1 MSEKPGIPP
10 LNRAKFA
17 SETVL
22 QLYSELPSDMG
33 LEDVRSAYM
42 TLQKVILRLERDKQE
57 KKWRK

>member
-1 MSEKPGIPP
+1 MSEKSGIPP
-10 LNRAKFA
+10 LSRAKFA

-57 KKWRK
+57 KK